1 MSDTPR
7 IYPFK
12 RPAEEAAA
20 KPVFAA
26 AKKSGAAVS
35 MLVLRI
41 VLISLAAFLLSRAE
55 ILGGLYPFAAPFL
68 AAALV
73 TYPKKGAIY
82 IIPVLLGLY
91 SAMDG
96 RILLVYTAIMV
107 LLTAI
112 FLLYNVDSK
121 KQWFVVPGMVVAAML
136 VSKGLLMALTVFTDY
151 QLIISI
157 FESAIAG
164 GLSIVFLVIFT
175 AFRRFDVARR
185 FSADEIICIFL
196 AGMGVLCGLTGVS
209 ISILDLQSFL
219 SRFVIMMVAFLGGPG
234 AGAAIGALVGIVPSI
249 SQVIAP
255 SVIATY
261 AFSGLLAGI
270 FANFGRI
277 GTAIGFIL
285 GNMILA
291 LYMLNSTEITTSLL
305 ASAAAA
311 LVFFLIPVKYSRKL
325 GRAFSA
331 TGLKSAKEEKS
342 ERLLMLALRKLRNT
356 GWMFRDLSK
365 SMEELA
371 ASEPLT
377 EEDSVHASLEQL
389 SHQLCSRCSMRDICW
404 EMDYAQTLRGIV
416 SLFETVQDN
425 GSVEVKDA
433 PENFAKRCPHI
444 KELIA
449 TVNCLYDMQCRTN
462 YWRMQRTSSSK
473 LISSELAGVSDL
485 MEKISRDISDF
496 GDEREILERE
506 LEKAIAKRGLPVE
519 SAGITAL
526 SDKSVGVWAQFIEC
540 PGELYCRQAIEEE
553 VSRLLGC
560 EFRVHEATCGGK
572 DCSCRCNYQLLAAGA
587 HTLSLGQAQLAKDG
601 KSINGDTG
609 STILLDDG
617 RQLLMIS
624 DGMGSGSKAAAESS
638 AAISLISRLL
648 EAGFQQSTAI
658 DMLNAVLAL
667 RGDAADF
674 VTMDICVVD
683 LYDGKVDFVK
693 TGGSASYIK
702 RGGAVKVINGSSLP
716 VGMLTSVE
724 QETVSDQVFPGD
736 MIILASDGLLDMD
749 AQEEGQWLSRVI
761 GQAVVNNPQNM
772 AEYLLDKVISI
783 SSGKIKDDITVMVA
797 QVGEVA

>member
-12 RPAEEAAA
+12 RPAEGVAA

-26 AKKSGAAVS
+26 ARKSGAITLAQA
-35 MLVLRI
+35 LRFI
-41 VLISLAAFLLSRAE
+41 LIAFAAFLLSRAG
-55 ILGGLYPFAAPFL
+55 ILGGLYPFAAPVL

-73 TYPKKGAIY
+73 TYPKKGALL
-82 IIPVLLGLY
+82 IIPVLIGLY
-91 SAMDG
+91 TAMEG
-96 RILLVYTAIMV
+96 RILLVYAAIMV

-151 QLIISI
+151 QLIVSI
-157 FESAIAG
+157 FESLIAG

-175 AFRRFDVARR
+175 ALRRFDVARR
-185 FSADEIICIFL
+185 FSADEMVCIFL
-196 AGMGVLCGLTGVS
+196 AGIGVICGLNGVS
-209 ISILDLQSFL
+209 IGILDLQSLL
-219 SRFVIMMVAFLGGPG
+219 SRFIIMMAAFLGGPG
-234 AGAAIGALVGIVPSI
+234 AGAALGALIGIVPSI
-249 SQVIAP
+249 AQVIAP

-261 AFSGLLAGI
+261 AFSGMLAGI

-291 LYMLNSTEITTSLL
+291 LYMLNSAEISANLL

-331 TGLKSAKEEKS
+331 TGLRSAKEEKS

-356 GWMFRDLSK
+356 GWLFRDLSK
-365 SMEELA
+365 SMDELSS
-371 ASEPLT
+371 SESLS
-377 EEDSVHASLEQL
+377 EEDSVRASLDQL

-416 SLFETVQDN
+416 SLFETVQES
-425 GSVEVKDA
+425 GAVELKDA

-462 YWRMQRTSSSK
+462 YWRLQRQSSSK
-473 LISSELAGVSDL
+473 LISSQLAGVSDL
-485 MEKISRDISDF
+485 MEKIARDISDF

-506 LEKAIAKRGLPVE
+506 LEKSIAKRGMPVD
-519 SAGITAL
+519 SAGIISL

-560 EFRVHEATCGGK
+560 EFRVHEAICGGK

-587 HTLSLGQAQLAKDG
+587 HTLTLGQAQLAKDG
-601 KSINGDTG
+601 KSVNGDTG

-674 VTMDICVVD
+674 VTLDICVVG
-683 LYDGKVDFVK
+683 LYDGKVDFIK
-693 TGGSASYIK
+693 TGGSSSYIK
-702 RGGAVKVINGSSLP
+702 RGGTVKVINGSSLP

-724 QETVSDQVFPGD
+724 
-736 MIILASDGLLDMD
+736 
-749 AQEEGQWLSRVI
+749 
-761 GQAVVNNPQNM
+761 
-772 AEYLLDKVISI
+772 
-783 SSGKIKDDITVMVA
+783 
-797 QVGEVA
+797 